1 MHFGWSTEQA
11 RLYEQLWKG
20 AQALPTASDDTSTAP
35 GLNRE
40 VWRRCGAL
48 GLLGLPVPAS
58 YGGQGADALTTAY
71 AIEAAGRGCEDMGLI
86 FSVCA
91 HLFACVMPIL
101 THAGEEVRDR
111 MLPLLCSGK
120 WRGANAITELEAGS
134 DVFSLSTRADRDG
147 DEYVLSGTKAYVTN
161 GPDADVFLVYATVDP
176 ALGFLGVTAFLV
188 ERGTPGLEPTA
199 EFNKVGLRS
208 AAASG
213 LVLKQCRVPAR
224 NRLGEEGE
232 GGQVF
237 QQSMRWERAC
247 LFAAYVGAMERQ
259 LERTIRFA
267 KERRQFGRP
276 IGKNQ
281 AVSHRIVNM
290 RLRLEAARLLLY
302 QACWKMDQGEEATLD
317 GCLSKLAISEGA
329 VQSGL
334 DAVQLH
340 GAIGIDTDRGIE
352 RMLRDALPSTIFS
365 GSSEILRDI
374 IARELGL

>member
-1 MHFGWSTEQA
+1 MHFGWSTEQV
-11 RLYEQLWKG
+11 RLYQELWKG
-20 AQALPTASDDTSTAP
+20 AQALSTASHDTPAAP
-35 GLNRE
+35 CLNRE
-40 VWRRCGAL
+40 QWRRCGEL

-58 YGGQGADALTTAY
+58 YGGQGLDALTTAY

-101 THAGEEVRDR
+101 AHAGEEVRDR

-134 DVFSLSTRADRDG
+134 DVFALSTRADRDG

-161 GPDADVFLVYATVDP
+161 GPDADVILVYATVDP
-176 ALGFLGVTAFLV
+176 ALGFLGVTAFVV
-188 ERGTPGLEPTA
+188 ERGTPGLEPA
-199 EFNKVGLRS
+199 GAFNKVGLRT
-208 AAASG
+208 APASG
-213 LVLKQCRVPAR
+213 LVLKQCRVPVR

-232 GGQVF
+232 GWQVF

-259 LERTIRFA
+259 LERTTRFA

-281 AVSHRIVNM
+281 AVSHRIVDM

-302 QACWKMDQGEEATLD
+302 RACWKMDQGEEATLD

-340 GAIGIDTDRGIE
+340 GAIGIDTDYGIG
-352 RMLRDALPSTIFS
+352 RMLLDALPSTIFS
-365 GSSEILRDI
+365 GTSEILRDN

>member
-1 MHFGWSTEQA
+1 MHFGWSSEQA
-11 RLYEQLWKG
+11 RLYQLLWEG
-20 AQALPTASDDTSTAP
+20 AKALPTAPQDIRAAP
-35 GLNRE
+35 CVDRE
-40 VWRRCGAL
+40 LWRRCGAL
-48 GLLGLPVPAS
+48 GLLGLPVPTS

-71 AIEAAGRGCEDMGLI
+71 AIEAAGRGCEDMGLL
-86 FSVCA
+86 FSICA

-101 THAGEEVRDR
+101 AHAEEDVRDR

-134 DVFSLSTRADRDG
+134 DVFALTTRADRQG
-147 DEYVLSGTKAYVTN
+147 DEYVLSGAKAYVTN
-161 GPDADVFLVYATVDP
+161 APDADVFLVYATVDP
-176 ALGFLGVTAFLV
+176 SLGFLGITAFLV
-188 ERGTPGLEPTA
+188 ERGTPGLDLA
-199 EFNKVGLRS
+199 GEFKKVGLRS
-208 AAASG
+208 VPASG
-213 LVLKQCRVPAR
+213 LVLKQCRVPVR
-224 NRLGEEGE
+224 NRLGEEGA

-267 KERRQFGRP
+267 RERRQFGRP

-281 AVSHRIVNM
+281 AVSHRIVDM

-317 GCLSKLAISEGA
+317 GCLSKLAISEAA

-365 GSSEILRDI
+365 GTSEILRDI